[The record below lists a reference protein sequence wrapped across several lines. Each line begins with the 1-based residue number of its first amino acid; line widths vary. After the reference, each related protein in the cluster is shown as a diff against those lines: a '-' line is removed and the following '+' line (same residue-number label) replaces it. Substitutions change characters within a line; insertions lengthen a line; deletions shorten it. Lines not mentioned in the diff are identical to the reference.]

1 MKLSMITC
9 PVTGTIGGYTVTKET
24 TMKQIDTA
32 QLDITACQAQAAE
45 YHARGFNCAQ
55 AVACTLAPAVGLDP
69 QVAFTLTEGFG
80 AGMGG
85 MMQTCGAV
93 TAMFMALGLA
103 NSSGDLQA
111 CDTKPQTM
119 EKVRELA
126 AEFEKK
132 NGSIVCRELKG
143 IDTGK
148 VLRSCDGCIEDG
160 IRILGEYL
168 LDD

>member
-1 MKLSMITC
+1 MKSIQERVAEIKDKHTR
-9 PVTGTIGGYTVTKET
+9 GY
-24 TMKQIDTA
+24 
-32 QLDITACQAQAAE
+32 
-45 YHARGFNCAQ
+45 NCAQ
-55 AVACTLAPAVGLDP
+55 IVLCSYAEELGIDEETL
-69 QVAFTLTEGFG
+69 FRISEGFG

-111 CDTKPQTM
+111 CDTKTQTM
-119 EKVRELA
+119 KKVRELA

>member
-1 MKLSMITC
+1 MKSIEERVAEIKDKHTR
-9 PVTGTIGGYTVTKET
+9 GY
-24 TMKQIDTA
+24 
-32 QLDITACQAQAAE
+32 
-45 YHARGFNCAQ
+45 NCAQ
-55 AVACTLAPAVGLDP
+55 IVLCSYAEELGIDEETLFRVS
-69 QVAFTLTEGFG
+69 EGFG

-119 EKVRELA
+119 KKVRELA

-160 IRILGEYL
+160 IRILGKYL

>member
-1 MKLSMITC
+1 MKSIEER
-9 PVTGTIGGYTVTKET
+9 VTEIKDKHTRGY
-24 TMKQIDTA
+24 
-32 QLDITACQAQAAE
+32 
-45 YHARGFNCAQ
+45 NCAQ
-55 AVACTLAPAVGLDP
+55 IVLCSYAEELGIDEETL
-69 QVAFTLTEGFG
+69 FRISEGFG

-119 EKVRELA
+119 KKVRELA

>member
-1 MKLSMITC
+1 MKSIEERVAEIKDKHTR
-9 PVTGTIGGYTVTKET
+9 GY
-24 TMKQIDTA
+24 
-32 QLDITACQAQAAE
+32 
-45 YHARGFNCAQ
+45 NCAQ
-55 AVACTLAPAVGLDP
+55 IVLCSYAEELGIDEETL
-69 QVAFTLTEGFG
+69 FRISEGFG

-119 EKVRELA
+119 KKVRELA

-168 LDD
+168 LNN

>member
-1 MKLSMITC
+1 MISIEERVAEIKDKHTR
-9 PVTGTIGGYTVTKET
+9 GY
-24 TMKQIDTA
+24 
-32 QLDITACQAQAAE
+32 
-45 YHARGFNCAQ
+45 NCAQ
-55 AVACTLAPAVGLDP
+55 IVLCSYAEELGIDEETL
-69 QVAFTLTEGFG
+69 FRISEGFG

-119 EKVRELA
+119 KKVRELA

>member
-1 MKLSMITC
+1 MKSIEERVAEIKDKHTR
-9 PVTGTIGGYTVTKET
+9 GY
-24 TMKQIDTA
+24 
-32 QLDITACQAQAAE
+32 
-45 YHARGFNCAQ
+45 NCAQ
-55 AVACTLAPAVGLDP
+55 IVLCSYAEELGIDEETL
-69 QVAFTLTEGFG
+69 FRISEGFG
-80 AGMGG
+80 AGRGG

-119 EKVRELA
+119 KKVRELA

-168 LDD
+168 SNN

>member
-1 MKLSMITC
+1 MKSIEERVAEIKDKHTR
-9 PVTGTIGGYTVTKET
+9 GY
-24 TMKQIDTA
+24 
-32 QLDITACQAQAAE
+32 
-45 YHARGFNCAQ
+45 NCAQ
-55 AVACTLAPAVGLDP
+55 IVLCSYAEELGIDEETL
-69 QVAFTLTEGFG
+69 FRISEGFG

-119 EKVRELA
+119 KKVRELA

-143 IDTGK
+143 IDTGE

>member
-1 MKLSMITC
+1 MMKSIEERVAEIKDKHTR
-9 PVTGTIGGYTVTKET
+9 GY
-24 TMKQIDTA
+24 
-32 QLDITACQAQAAE
+32 
-45 YHARGFNCAQ
+45 NCAQ
-55 AVACTLAPAVGLDP
+55 IVLCSYAEELGIDEETL
-69 QVAFTLTEGFG
+69 FRISEGFG
-80 AGMGG
+80 AVMGG

-119 EKVRELA
+119 KKVRELA

>member
-1 MKLSMITC
+1 MKSIEERVAEIKDKHTR
-9 PVTGTIGGYTVTKET
+9 GY
-24 TMKQIDTA
+24 
-32 QLDITACQAQAAE
+32 
-45 YHARGFNCAQ
+45 NCAQ
-55 AVACTLAPAVGLDP
+55 IVLCSYAEELGIDEETL
-69 QVAFTLTEGFG
+69 FRISEGFG
-80 AGMGG
+80 VGMGG

-119 EKVRELA
+119 KKVRELA

-148 VLRSCDGCIEDG
+148 VLRSCDGCIEDS

>member
-1 MKLSMITC
+1 MMKSIEERVAEIKDKHTR
-9 PVTGTIGGYTVTKET
+9 GY
-24 TMKQIDTA
+24 
-32 QLDITACQAQAAE
+32 
-45 YHARGFNCAQ
+45 NCAQ
-55 AVACTLAPAVGLDP
+55 IVLCSYAEELGIDEETL
-69 QVAFTLTEGFG
+69 FRISEGFG

-119 EKVRELA
+119 KKVRELA

-148 VLRSCDGCIEDG
+148 VLRSCDACIEDG

>member
-1 MKLSMITC
+1 MKSIEERVAEIKDKHTR
-9 PVTGTIGGYTVTKET
+9 GY
-24 TMKQIDTA
+24 
-32 QLDITACQAQAAE
+32 
-45 YHARGFNCAQ
+45 NCAQ
-55 AVACTLAPAVGLDP
+55 IVLCSYAEELGIDEETL
-69 QVAFTLTEGFG
+69 FRISEGFG

-103 NSSGDLQA
+103 NSSGNLQV

-119 EKVRELA
+119 KKVRELA
-126 AEFEKK
+126 AEFEQK

-148 VLRSCDGCIEDG
+148 VLRSCDGCIEDS

>member
-1 MKLSMITC
+1 MKSIEERVAEIKDKHTR
-9 PVTGTIGGYTVTKET
+9 GY
-24 TMKQIDTA
+24 
-32 QLDITACQAQAAE
+32 
-45 YHARGFNCAQ
+45 NCAQ
-55 AVACTLAPAVGLDP
+55 IVLCSYAEELGIDEETL
-69 QVAFTLTEGFG
+69 FRISEGFG

-103 NSSGDLQA
+103 NSSGNLQA

-119 EKVRELA
+119 KKVRELA

-160 IRILGEYL
+160 IHILGEYL

>member
-1 MKLSMITC
+1 MKSIEERVAEIKDKHTR
-9 PVTGTIGGYTVTKET
+9 GY
-24 TMKQIDTA
+24 
-32 QLDITACQAQAAE
+32 
-45 YHARGFNCAQ
+45 NCAQ
-55 AVACTLAPAVGLDP
+55 IVLCSYAEELGIDEETL
-69 QVAFTLTEGFG
+69 FRISEGVG

-119 EKVRELA
+119 KKVRELA

>member
-1 MKLSMITC
+1 MKSIEERVAEIKDKHTR
-9 PVTGTIGGYTVTKET
+9 GY
-24 TMKQIDTA
+24 
-32 QLDITACQAQAAE
+32 
-45 YHARGFNCAQ
+45 NCAQ
-55 AVACTLAPAVGLDP
+55 IVLCSYAEELGIDEETL
-69 QVAFTLTEGFG
+69 FHISEGFG

-119 EKVRELA
+119 KKVRELA

-168 LDD
+168 SNN

>member
-1 MKLSMITC
+1 MKSIEERVGEIKDKHTR
-9 PVTGTIGGYTVTKET
+9 GY
-24 TMKQIDTA
+24 
-32 QLDITACQAQAAE
+32 
-45 YHARGFNCAQ
+45 NCAQ
-55 AVACTLAPAVGLDP
+55 IVLCSYAEELGIDEETL
-69 QVAFTLTEGFG
+69 FRISEGFG

-103 NSSGDLQA
+103 NSSGNLQV

-119 EKVRELA
+119 KKVRELA
-126 AEFEKK
+126 AEFEQK

>member
-1 MKLSMITC
+1 MKSIEERVAEIKDKHTR
-9 PVTGTIGGYTVTKET
+9 GY
-24 TMKQIDTA
+24 
-32 QLDITACQAQAAE
+32 
-45 YHARGFNCAQ
+45 NCAQ
-55 AVACTLAPAVGLDP
+55 IVLCSYAEELGIDEETL
-69 QVAFTLTEGFG
+69 FRISEGFG

-119 EKVRELA
+119 KKVRELA

-160 IRILGEYL
+160 IRILGVYL

>member
-1 MKLSMITC
+1 MKSIEERVAEIKDKHTR
-9 PVTGTIGGYTVTKET
+9 GY
-24 TMKQIDTA
+24 
-32 QLDITACQAQAAE
+32 
-45 YHARGFNCAQ
+45 NCAQ
-55 AVACTLAPAVGLDP
+55 IVLCSYAEELGIDEEKL
-69 QVAFTLTEGFG
+69 FRISEGFG

-119 EKVRELA
+119 KKVRELA

>member
-1 MKLSMITC
+1 MKSIEERVAEIKDKHTR
-9 PVTGTIGGYTVTKET
+9 GY
-24 TMKQIDTA
+24 
-32 QLDITACQAQAAE
+32 
-45 YHARGFNCAQ
+45 NCAQ
-55 AVACTLAPAVGLDP
+55 IVLCSYAEELGIDEETL
-69 QVAFTLTEGFG
+69 FRISEGFG

-119 EKVRELA
+119 KKVRELA

-132 NGSIVCRELKG
+132 NESIVCRELKG

>member
-1 MKLSMITC
+1 MKSIEERVAEIKDKHTR
-9 PVTGTIGGYTVTKET
+9 GY
-24 TMKQIDTA
+24 
-32 QLDITACQAQAAE
+32 
-45 YHARGFNCAQ
+45 NCAQ
-55 AVACTLAPAVGLDP
+55 IVLCSYAEELGIDEETL
-69 QVAFTLTEGFG
+69 FRISEGFG
-80 AGMGG
+80 TGMGG

-103 NSSGDLQA
+103 NSSGNLQV

-119 EKVRELA
+119 KKVRELA
-126 AEFEKK
+126 AEFEQK

>member
-1 MKLSMITC
+1 MKSIEERVAEIKDKHTR
-9 PVTGTIGGYTVTKET
+9 GY
-24 TMKQIDTA
+24 
-32 QLDITACQAQAAE
+32 
-45 YHARGFNCAQ
+45 NCAQ
-55 AVACTLAPAVGLDP
+55 IVLCSYAEELGIDEETL
-69 QVAFTLTEGFG
+69 FRISEGFG

-85 MMQTCGAV
+85 MMQTGGAV

-119 EKVRELA
+119 KKVRELA

>member
-1 MKLSMITC
+1 MMKSIEERVAEIKDKHTR
-9 PVTGTIGGYTVTKET
+9 GY
-24 TMKQIDTA
+24 
-32 QLDITACQAQAAE
+32 
-45 YHARGFNCAQ
+45 NCAQ
-55 AVACTLAPAVGLDP
+55 IVLCSYAEELGIDEETL
-69 QVAFTLTEGFG
+69 FRISEGFG

-93 TAMFMALGLA
+93 TAMLMALGLA

-119 EKVRELA
+119 KKVRELA
-126 AEFEKK
+126 AEFEQK

>member
-1 MKLSMITC
+1 MKSIEERVAEIKDKHTR
-9 PVTGTIGGYTVTKET
+9 GY
-24 TMKQIDTA
+24 
-32 QLDITACQAQAAE
+32 
-45 YHARGFNCAQ
+45 NCAQ
-55 AVACTLAPAVGLDP
+55 IVLCSYAEELGIDEETL
-69 QVAFTLTEGFG
+69 FRISEGFG

-93 TAMFMALGLA
+93 TAMFMALGLV

-111 CDTKPQTM
+111 CDTKTQTM
-119 EKVRELA
+119 KKVRELA

>member
-1 MKLSMITC
+1 MKSIEERVAEIKDKHTR
-9 PVTGTIGGYTVTKET
+9 GY
-24 TMKQIDTA
+24 
-32 QLDITACQAQAAE
+32 
-45 YHARGFNCAQ
+45 NCAQ
-55 AVACTLAPAVGLDP
+55 IVLCSYAEELGIDEETL
-69 QVAFTLTEGFG
+69 FRISEGFG

-103 NSSGDLQA
+103 NSSGNLQA

-119 EKVRELA
+119 KKVRELA

-132 NGSIVCRELKG
+132 NGSIVCREQKG

>member
-1 MKLSMITC
+1 MKSIEERVAEIKDKHTR
-9 PVTGTIGGYTVTKET
+9 GY
-24 TMKQIDTA
+24 
-32 QLDITACQAQAAE
+32 
-45 YHARGFNCAQ
+45 NCAQ
-55 AVACTLAPAVGLDP
+55 IVLCSYAEELGIDEETL
-69 QVAFTLTEGFG
+69 FRISEGFC

-119 EKVRELA
+119 KKVRELA

>member
-1 MKLSMITC
+1 MKSIEERVGEIKDNHTR
-9 PVTGTIGGYTVTKET
+9 
-24 TMKQIDTA
+24 
-32 QLDITACQAQAAE
+32 E
-45 YHARGFNCAQ
+45 YNCAQ
-55 AVACTLAPAVGLDP
+55 IVLCSYAEELGIDEETL
-69 QVAFTLTEGFG
+69 FRISEGFG

-103 NSSGDLQA
+103 NSSGNLQV

-119 EKVRELA
+119 KKVRELA
-126 AEFEKK
+126 AEFEQK

>member
-1 MKLSMITC
+1 MKSIEERVAEIKDKHTS
-9 PVTGTIGGYTVTKET
+9 GY
-24 TMKQIDTA
+24 
-32 QLDITACQAQAAE
+32 
-45 YHARGFNCAQ
+45 NCAQ
-55 AVACTLAPAVGLDP
+55 IVLCSYAEELGIDEETL
-69 QVAFTLTEGFG
+69 FRISEGFG

-119 EKVRELA
+119 KKVRELA

>member
-1 MKLSMITC
+1 MKSIEERVAEIKDKHTR
-9 PVTGTIGGYTVTKET
+9 GY
-24 TMKQIDTA
+24 
-32 QLDITACQAQAAE
+32 
-45 YHARGFNCAQ
+45 NCAQ
-55 AVACTLAPAVGLDP
+55 IVLCSYAEELGIDEETL
-69 QVAFTLTEGFG
+69 FRISEGFG
-80 AGMGG
+80 AG

-103 NSSGDLQA
+103 NSSGNLQV

-119 EKVRELA
+119 KKVRELA
-126 AEFEKK
+126 AEFEQK

>member
-1 MKLSMITC
+1 MKSIEERVAEIKDKHTR
-9 PVTGTIGGYTVTKET
+9 GY
-24 TMKQIDTA
+24 
-32 QLDITACQAQAAE
+32 
-45 YHARGFNCAQ
+45 NCAQ
-55 AVACTLAPAVGLDP
+55 IVLCSYAEELGIDEETL
-69 QVAFTLTEGFG
+69 FRISEGFG

-119 EKVRELA
+119 KKVRELA

-160 IRILGEYL
+160 IRIRGEYL
-168 LDD
+168 

>member
-1 MKLSMITC
+1 MKSIEERVAEIKDKHTR
-9 PVTGTIGGYTVTKET
+9 GY
-24 TMKQIDTA
+24 
-32 QLDITACQAQAAE
+32 
-45 YHARGFNCAQ
+45 NCAQ
-55 AVACTLAPAVGLDP
+55 IVLCSYAEQLAIDEETL
-69 QVAFTLTEGFG
+69 FRISEGFG

-119 EKVRELA
+119 KKVRELA

>member
-1 MKLSMITC
+1 MKSIEERVAEIKDKHTR
-9 PVTGTIGGYTVTKET
+9 GY
-24 TMKQIDTA
+24 
-32 QLDITACQAQAAE
+32 
-45 YHARGFNCAQ
+45 NCAQ
-55 AVACTLAPAVGLDP
+55 IVLCSYAEELGIDEETL
-69 QVAFTLTEGFG
+69 FRISEGFG

-103 NSSGDLQA
+103 NSSGNLQV

-119 EKVRELA
+119 KKVRELA
-126 AEFEKK
+126 AEFEQK

>member
-1 MKLSMITC
+1 MMKSTEERVAEIKDKHTR
-9 PVTGTIGGYTVTKET
+9 GY
-24 TMKQIDTA
+24 
-32 QLDITACQAQAAE
+32 
-45 YHARGFNCAQ
+45 NCAQ
-55 AVACTLAPAVGLDP
+55 IVLCSYAEELGIDEETL
-69 QVAFTLTEGFG
+69 FRISEGFG

-119 EKVRELA
+119 KKVRELA

>member
-1 MKLSMITC
+1 MMKSIEERVAEIKDKHTR
-9 PVTGTIGGYTVTKET
+9 GY
-24 TMKQIDTA
+24 
-32 QLDITACQAQAAE
+32 
-45 YHARGFNCAQ
+45 NCAQ
-55 AVACTLAPAVGLDP
+55 IVLCSYAEELGIDEETL
-69 QVAFTLTEGFG
+69 FRISEGFG

-111 CDTKPQTM
+111 CDTKTQTM
-119 EKVRELA
+119 KKVRELA

>member
-1 MKLSMITC
+1 MKSIEERVAEIKDKHTR
-9 PVTGTIGGYTVTKET
+9 GY
-24 TMKQIDTA
+24 
-32 QLDITACQAQAAE
+32 
-45 YHARGFNCAQ
+45 NCAQ
-55 AVACTLAPAVGLDP
+55 IVLCSYAEELGIDEETL
-69 QVAFTLTEGFG
+69 FRISEGFG

-103 NSSGDLQA
+103 NSSGNLQV

-119 EKVRELA
+119 KKVRELA

-132 NGSIVCRELKG
+132 NGSSVCRELKG

>member
-1 MKLSMITC
+1 MRSIEERVAEIKDKHTR
-9 PVTGTIGGYTVTKET
+9 GY
-24 TMKQIDTA
+24 
-32 QLDITACQAQAAE
+32 
-45 YHARGFNCAQ
+45 NCAQ
-55 AVACTLAPAVGLDP
+55 IVLCSYAEELGIDEETL
-69 QVAFTLTEGFG
+69 FRISEGFG

-119 EKVRELA
+119 KKVRELA

>member
-1 MKLSMITC
+1 MKSIEERVAEIKDKHTR
-9 PVTGTIGGYTVTKET
+9 GY
-24 TMKQIDTA
+24 
-32 QLDITACQAQAAE
+32 
-45 YHARGFNCAQ
+45 NCAQ
-55 AVACTLAPAVGLDP
+55 IVLCSYAEELGIDEETL
-69 QVAFTLTEGFG
+69 FRISEGFG

-85 MMQTCGAV
+85 LMQTCGAV

-103 NSSGDLQA
+103 NSSGNLQA

-119 EKVRELA
+119 KKVRELA

>member
-1 MKLSMITC
+1 MKSIEERVAEIKDKHTR
-9 PVTGTIGGYTVTKET
+9 GY
-24 TMKQIDTA
+24 
-32 QLDITACQAQAAE
+32 
-45 YHARGFNCAQ
+45 NCAQ
-55 AVACTLAPAVGLDP
+55 IVLCSYAEELGIDEETL
-69 QVAFTLTEGFG
+69 FRISEGFG

-111 CDTKPQTM
+111 CDTKTQTM